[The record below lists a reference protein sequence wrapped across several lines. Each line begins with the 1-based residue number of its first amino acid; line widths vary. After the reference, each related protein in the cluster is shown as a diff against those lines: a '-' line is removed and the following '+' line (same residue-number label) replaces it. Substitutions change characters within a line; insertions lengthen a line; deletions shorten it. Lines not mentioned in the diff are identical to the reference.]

1 MTSNILIFI
10 ILVILLGYIIFLH
23 IQLTRKNIFIETTVR
38 RLSEIESNWSAEE
51 MMKFL
56 REIRRNKQYSSF
68 FSDKLFDEKPMKF
81 LLSEERNSRIFI
93 HYTRMKED
101 AENILKTGFIFADSF
116 YKTAQPVTSDR
127 LDILIK
133 HNTRKSF
140 GDYLIV
146 LSISDKLFHHYAS
159 ILDKENLKEYSVEN
173 LLTET
178 PPFIN
183 DNGDLT
189 YQLSK
194 RFVKG
199 YINHQTG
206 EIVANPE
213 FNPANDSPAFENN
226 INIIKSGQI
235 K

>member
-1 MTSNILIFI
+1 MIFNILIFI
-10 ILVILLGYIIFLH
+10 VIIILLGYIVFLH
-23 IQLTRKNIFIETTVR
+23 IQLTRKNIFIESTIR

-56 REIRRNKQYSSF
+56 REIRKNKQYSSF
-68 FSDKLFDEKPMKF
+68 FTDRLFDEKPMKF
-81 LLSEERNSRIFI
+81 LLADEGNSRIFI

-101 AENILKTGFIFADSF
+101 AENILKTGFMFADSF
-116 YKTAQPVTSDR
+116 YKTAQPVTNDR

-146 LSISDKLFHHYAS
+146 ISISDKLFHHYAS
-159 ILDKENLKEYSVEN
+159 ILDREGLKDFSVEN
-173 LLTET
+173 LLTES

-189 YQLSK
+189 YKLSN

-206 EIVANPE
+206 EIVANPH
-213 FNPANDSPAFENN
+213 FNPASDSPAFEDN
-226 INIIKSGQI
+226 ITNLRSG
-235 K
+235 KKN